1 MRDIAILEFVTLDG
15 VMQSPTRPD
24 EDTSGGFAQGGWA
37 AGFMEGVM
45 PQVIAEAMTQPYDL
59 LFGRT
64 TYDLFAEHWPNE
76 SDNNPVAKILNRARK
91 YVVTNSPKDGY
102 AWPNTTSVSG
112 DIVSQ
117 IARLKNEDGP
127 LLQIHGSCELVHTL
141 MKHGLVDEL
150 RLWTFPV
157 VLGQGKRLFGQKTAP
172 ADFELIKAGHVE
184 NGVAMHWYRRVS

>member
-76 SDNNPVAKILNRARK
+76 SDDNPVARILNRARK
-91 YVVTNSPKDGY
+91 YVVTNSPKDDY
-102 AWPNTTSVSG
+102 TWPNTTDCLRRHRVRNRPPEEGRWPAAADSWQLQTGPHADEAWVS
-112 DIVSQ
+112 
-117 IARLKNEDGP
+117 R
-127 LLQIHGSCELVHTL
+127 
-141 MKHGLVDEL
+141 
-150 RLWTFPV
+150 
-157 VLGQGKRLFGQKTAP
+157 
-172 ADFELIKAGHVE
+172 
-184 NGVAMHWYRRVS
+184 